1 MIDSRESRLFLE
13 IEYNIL
19 KFISENKS
27 KLCYVIIHS
36 TNTTDQN
43 EKIEM
48 INNGLKSVIDKYS
61 NKNDNNDFFNKIK
74 ANKNNTV
81 VVNFHPFN
89 GYPIYGLKQLLL
101 KIAKLAE

>member
-48 INNGLKSVIDKYS
+48 INNGLKSVID
-61 NKNDNNDFFNKIK
+61 NIVIK
-74 ANKNNTV
+74 TIIMIFLIK
-81 VVNFHPFN
+81 
-89 GYPIYGLKQLLL
+89 
-101 KIAKLAE
+101 